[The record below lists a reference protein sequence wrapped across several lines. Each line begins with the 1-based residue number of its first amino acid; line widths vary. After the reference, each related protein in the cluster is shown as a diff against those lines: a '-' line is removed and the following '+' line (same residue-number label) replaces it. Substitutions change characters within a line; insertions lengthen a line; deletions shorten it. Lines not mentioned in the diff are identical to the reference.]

1 MNEAAHSKGLTKDHL
16 YCVGAAPSLRWQGVK
31 GKEVLVEVATYDAP
45 HVTIRSLKRGMIEFP
60 VADIVELRV
69 GVEFV
74 KRTYYRCMIRR
85 RGAPKFLLYGSN
97 HAADY
102 RELVLHLAE
111 EMQGIGHFDQVRR
124 GLRWWES
131 AVHLVIFGGLALV
144 GCFALYDS
152 WVKWGASWKRDDYLT
167 LGGLGGLALLMLFG
181 TLWIWLRW
189 YRPRRVQ
196 DMADLAKVLP

>member
-1 MNEAAHSKGLTKDHL
+1 MNDAVPLEGLTKDHL

-45 HVTIRSLKRGMIEFP
+45 HVTIQSLKRGMIEFP
-60 VADIVELRV
+60 VADIVGLRV
-69 GVEFV
+69 GVEYL

-102 RELVLHLAE
+102 RALVLHLAE
-111 EMQGIGHFDQVRR
+111 EMQGIGHFDRVRR

-131 AVHLVIFGGLALV
+131 AVHLAVFGGLALV
-144 GCFALYDS
+144 CCGALYDA
-152 WVKWGASWKRDDYLT
+152 WARWGASWKRDDYLIT
-167 LGGLGGLALLMLFG
+167 AGLGGFALLLLFW
-181 TLWIWLRW
+181 TLWTWLRW
-189 YRPRRVQ
+189 YRPRRVR